1 MGTAF
6 GLGGAMYGCGLAK
19 AASSAETTGFE
30 TDVEEEEEE
39 EVASERVRFLE
50 DYFFLS
56 DFLDVSVNSPLN
68 KVDDNSLAL

>member
-39 EVASERVRFLE
+39 EEVASERVRF
-50 DYFFLS
+50 
-56 DFLDVSVNSPLN
+56 
-68 KVDDNSLAL
+68 